1 MLLFYKAKKNLGEK
15 FLIMLKILKSRF
27 LKKTIIYH
35 IYRYFKYKKNY
46 FPSYGATGEDVLI
59 NKIFKNKIDGYFV
72 DVGALHPING
82 SLTYNLS
89 KRGWKGLNIDLLKE
103 NLILFNFFRKKDKN
117 INLAISKNKGVIN
130 AYIFERGSGVN
141 TTNKKWADKWKKE
154 IGKNYSILK
163 IKKDS
168 LNNVLSF
175 YKIDKK
181 FELLNIDVEG
191 HEIDVLKGINLKN
204 IRPKIITIEIHV
216 KKTEQIFK
224 TEIYKLLKKNNYE
237 LISQYYQTS
246 FFKSNEFNI
255 KNI

>member
-1 MLLFYKAKKNLGEK
+1 
-15 FLIMLKILKSRF
+15 MLKVLKNKF
-27 LKKTIIYH
+27 LKKTMIYH

-46 FPSYGATGEDVLI
+46 FQSYGASGEDVLI
-59 NKIFKNKIDGYFV
+59 NKIFKNKNDGYFV

-89 KRGWKGLNIDLLKE
+89 KEGWSGLNIDLLKE

-141 TTNKKWADKWKKE
+141 TTNKKWADKWKKK
-154 IGKNYSILK
+154 IGKKYSILK
-163 IKKDS
+163 IKKNS
-168 LNNVLSF
+168 LNNVLSS
-175 YKIDKK
+175 YKISKE

-191 HEIDVLKGINLKN
+191 HEIDVLKGINFKN

-216 KKTEQIFK
+216 EKTEQIFK

-246 FFKSNEFNI
+246 FFKSKEFNI

>member
-1 MLLFYKAKKNLGEK
+1 MV
-15 FLIMLKILKSRF
+15 
-27 LKKTIIYH
+27 YH
-35 IYRYFKYKKNY
+35 FYRYFKYKKNY

-89 KRGWKGLNIDLLKE
+89 KKGWKGLNIDLLRE
-103 NLILFNFFRKKDKN
+103 NIILFNFFRKKDKN

-141 TTNKKWADKWKKE
+141 TTNKKWADKWKKK
-154 IGKNYSILK
+154 IGKNYSIIK
-163 IKKDS
+163 IKKNS
-168 LNNVLSF
+168 LNNVFSY
-175 YKIDKK
+175 YKVNKK

-191 HEIDVLKGINLKN
+191 HEIDVLKGINFKN

-246 FFKSNEFNI
+246 FFKSSEFDIQNI
-255 KNI
+255 

>member
-1 MLLFYKAKKNLGEK
+1 
-15 FLIMLKILKSRF
+15 MLKILKSRF
-27 LKKTIIYH
+27 LKNTMIYH
-35 IYRYFKYKKNY
+35 FYRYFKYKKNY

-89 KRGWKGLNIDLLKE
+89 KKGWKGLNIDLLRE
-103 NLILFNFFRKKDKN
+103 NIILFNFFRKKDKN

-141 TTNKKWADKWKKE
+141 TTNKKWADKWKKKF
-154 IGKNYSILK
+154 GKNYSILK
-163 IKKDS
+163 IKKNS
-168 LNNVLSF
+168 LNNVFSS
-175 YKIDKK
+175 YKVNKK

-191 HEIDVLKGINLKN
+191 HEIDVLKGINFKN

-246 FFKSNEFNI
+246 FFKSSEFDIQNI
-255 KNI
+255 

>member
-1 MLLFYKAKKNLGEK
+1 
-15 FLIMLKILKSRF
+15 MLKILKSRF
-27 LKKTIIYH
+27 LKKTMIYH

-59 NKIFKNKIDGYFV
+59 HKIFKNKIDGYFV

-89 KRGWKGLNIDLLKE
+89 RKGWKGLNIDLLRE

-141 TTNKKWADKWKKE
+141 TTNKKWADKWKKK

-163 IKKDS
+163 IKKNS
-168 LNNVLSF
+168 LNNVFSS
-175 YKIDKK
+175 YKVNKK

-191 HEIDVLKGINLKN
+191 HEIDVLKGINFKN

-224 TEIYKLLKKNNYE
+224 TEIYKLLKKNNYD

-246 FFKSNEFNI
+246 FFKSSEFDIQNI
-255 KNI
+255 

>member
-1 MLLFYKAKKNLGEK
+1 MLNF
-15 FLIMLKILKSRF
+15 LKSRF
-27 LKKTIIYH
+27 LKNTMIYH
-35 IYRYFKYKKNY
+35 FYRYFKYKKNY

-89 KRGWKGLNIDLLKE
+89 KKGWKGLNIDLLRE

-141 TTNKKWADKWKKE
+141 TTNKTWADKWKKR
-154 IGKNYSILK
+154 IRKNFSIIK
-163 IKKDS
+163 IKKNS
-168 LNNVLSF
+168 LNNVISMH
-175 YKIDKK
+175 KINRK

-191 HEIDVLKGINLKN
+191 HEMEVLKGINFKI
-204 IRPKIITIEIHV
+204 IRPKIISIEIHV
-216 KKTEQIFK
+216 EKTEQIFE
-224 TEIYKLLKKNNYE
+224 TNVYKLLKKNRYE

-246 FFKSNEFNI
+246 FFKSKEFHI
-255 KNI
+255 MSI

>member
-1 MLLFYKAKKNLGEK
+1 
-15 FLIMLKILKSRF
+15 MLKVLKNKF
-27 LKKTIIYH
+27 LKKTMIYH

-46 FPSYGATGEDVLI
+46 FPSYGASGEDVLI
-59 NKIFKNKIDGYFV
+59 NKIFKNKNDGYFV

-89 KRGWKGLNIDLLKE
+89 KKGWAGLNIDLLKE

-141 TTNKKWADKWKKE
+141 TTNKKWADKWKKK

-163 IKKDS
+163 IKKNS
-168 LNNVLSF
+168 LNNVLSS
-175 YKIDKK
+175 YKISKE

-191 HEIDVLKGINLKN
+191 HEIDVLKGINFKN

-216 KKTEQIFK
+216 EKTEQIFK

-246 FFKSNEFNI
+246 FFKSKEFNI

>member
-1 MLLFYKAKKNLGEK
+1 MPTSYKY
-15 FLIMLKILKSRF
+15 S
-27 LKKTIIYH
+27 
-35 IYRYFKYKKNY
+35 IYRYFKYKRNF

-89 KRGWKGLNIDLLKE
+89 KKGWKGLNIDLLRE

-141 TTNKKWADKWKKE
+141 TTNKKWADKWKKKF
-154 IGKNYSILK
+154 GKNYSILK
-163 IKKDS
+163 IKKNS
-168 LNNVLSF
+168 LNNVFSS
-175 YKIDKK
+175 YKVNKK

-191 HEIDVLKGINLKN
+191 HEIDVLKGINFKN

-246 FFKSNEFNI
+246 FFKSSEFDIQNI
-255 KNI
+255 

>member
-1 MLLFYKAKKNLGEK
+1 
-15 FLIMLKILKSRF
+15 MLKVLKNKF
-27 LKKTIIYH
+27 LKKTMIYH

-46 FPSYGATGEDVLI
+46 FPSYGASGEDVLI
-59 NKIFKNKIDGYFV
+59 NKIFKYKNDGYFV

-89 KRGWKGLNIDLLKE
+89 KKGWAGLNIDLLKE
-103 NLILFNFFRKKDKN
+103 NLILFYLFRKKDKN

-130 AYIFERGSGVN
+130 AYIFERGSGVI
-141 TTNKKWADKWKKE
+141 TTNKKWADKWKKK
-154 IGKNYSILK
+154 IGKKYSILK
-163 IKKDS
+163 TKKNS
-168 LNNVLSF
+168 LNNVLSS
-175 YKIDKK
+175 YKISKE

-191 HEIDVLKGINLKN
+191 HEIDVLKGINFKN

-216 KKTEQIFK
+216 EKTEQIFK

-246 FFKSNEFNI
+246 FFKSKEFNI